1 MRVYRDDQK
10 FLTFRINALLWGIV
24 VVFVFLAGSFW
35 FVQGVQAE
43 KYRNLSDANALRPVP
58 MPAKRGLI
66 FDRTGQKILADN
78 QPAYRLTLDRVV
90 MKPILKADP
99 THRDKLFGFLSDVL
113 GIGVPEV
120 SARFDKESKLVI
132 KTQPITLAEDLSMPQ
147 VASIQAQALT
157 FPELNVEPVQRRNY
171 PYAMMAAHVMGFI
184 GEVSEKDLNVHR
196 DLKQGD
202 LIGKRGVELMYD
214 EYLRGHDGT
223 QFWEYDS
230 HGRRLAEVRTA
241 RQEPL
246 AGNNVYLTLDFDLQ
260 RRAEQYFVENEFVG
274 SVVALDPRNGE
285 VLAMV
290 SSPEF
295 NPNIYSKRFAPDT
308 WKLISSNPFKVEL
321 NRAIQGMYSPGSV
334 FKTVMSI
341 AGLSEGAI
349 GPGTTFS
356 CGGSGVFYGRRFRC
370 WRKQGHGEVADANAL
385 KVSCDI
391 FFYNVAA
398 RLGVDKISEYA
409 HELSFGEI
417 SKIDLD
423 GEKAGIVPSTQWAQ
437 DKQHRKWYPSET
449 ISVGV
454 GQGPLIVTPLQ
465 VANMM
470 AAVANG
476 GTVYRPH
483 VVRMIERT
491 KPDGSTERLQVASEV
506 LHHVKLPAAALQTTR
521 LGLWKVVNEE
531 GGTGGNSRITG
542 LDISGKTGT
551 VQVIAQKGWFSTA
564 GLPFMDRDHAW
575 FASYAPADN
584 PQMVVVVFVEH
595 AGAHG
600 GTDAAPLAKMMYESR
615 FRQSVQ
621 STNIDLTNPETLKA
635 IREGK
640 LPMPGQEPKAPATA
654 TNDSNLGH

>member
-10 FLTFRINALLWGIV
+10 FLQFRINALLWAIV
-24 VVFVFLAGSFW
+24 AVFVFLAGSFW

-66 FDRTGQKILADN
+66 LDRTGQKILADN
-78 QPAYRLTLDRVV
+78 QAAYALTLDRVV
-90 MKPILKADP
+90 MKPIIKSDP
-99 THRDKLFGFLSDVL
+99 THRAKLITFLSATL
-113 GIGVPEV
+113 GLTPQEIE
-120 SARFDKESKLVI
+120 ARFEKGKAIQFARPMPV
-132 KTQPITLAEDLSMPQ
+132 AEDLTLAV
-147 VASIQAQALT
+147 VAAIQAQALS

-171 PYAMMAAHVMGFI
+171 PYDVMASHMIGFI
-184 GEVSEKDLNVHR
+184 GEVSEKDLGVHR

-214 EYLRGHDGT
+214 EYLRGKDGT
-223 QFWEYDS
+223 QYWEYDS

-241 RQEPL
+241 RQDPV
-246 AGNNVYLTLDFDLQ
+246 AGSNVYLTIDFDLQ

-274 SVVALDPRNGE
+274 SAVALDPRNGE

-290 SSPEF
+290 SSPAF
-295 NPNIYSKRFAPDT
+295 NPNIYSKRFTPET
-308 WKLISSNPFKVEL
+308 WKMISSNPFKVEL
-321 NRAIQGMYSPGSV
+321 NRAIQGLYSPGSV

-341 AGLSEGAI
+341 AGLSDGVI
-349 GPGTTFS
+349 GPGTTFN
-356 CGGSGVFYGRRFRC
+356 CGGSGVFFGRRFRC
-370 WRKQGHGEVADANAL
+370 WRKQGHGDVTDANAL

-391 FFYNVAA
+391 FYYNVAG
-398 RLGVDKISEYA
+398 RLGVDKIADYA
-409 HELSFGEI
+409 HQLTFGEI

-437 DKQHRKWYPSET
+437 EKQHRKWYPSET

-483 VVRMIERT
+483 VVRMIEASN
-491 KPDGSTERLQVASEV
+491 PDGSTKRLQVAPEV
-506 LHHVKLPAAALQTTR
+506 LHKVKLSPSALQTTR

-531 GGTGGNSRITG
+531 GGTGGNSRLQGIEVA
-542 LDISGKTGT
+542 GKTGT

-564 GLPFMDRDHAW
+564 GLPFLSRDHAW

-600 GTDAAPLAKMMYESR
+600 GTDSAPLAKMMYESR
-615 FRQSVQ
+615 FHQQ
-621 STNIDLTNPETLKA
+621 MQTTTLDLNDPETLQA

-640 LPMPGQEPKAPATA
+640 LPMPGEQKKAPPVNA
-654 TNDSNLGH
+654 NDANLGH